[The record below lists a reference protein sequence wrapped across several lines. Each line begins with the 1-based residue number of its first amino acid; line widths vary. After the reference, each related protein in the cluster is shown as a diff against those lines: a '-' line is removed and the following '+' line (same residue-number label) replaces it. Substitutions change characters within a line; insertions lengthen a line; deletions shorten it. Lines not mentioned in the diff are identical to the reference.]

1 MGKKIVEDINVL
13 VDMMEMPRKQKRTYQ
28 MLIYPLSQVS
38 APSLVLYNTKK
49 IKKLILNKNLKSPDI
64 NVSIFDFP
72 SLN

>member
-38 APSLVLYNTKK
+38 APSLVSYNTKK